1 MNCYICGAEVLG
13 AHTCPNCGADILLY
27 RQIIYAS
34 DVYYNEGLSKAQVRD
49 LSGAIA
55 SLRQS
60 LSYNKY
66 NSRARNLLGL
76 VYFEIGEAVRGL
88 NEWVICKSLDP
99 NDTMADY
106 FLDKV
111 GNTTGYLEDIKST
124 IKKYNQA
131 LAYVK
136 AGSRDLAIIQLK
148 KILSTKH
155 KMICAYHLLAICYIQ
170 EKRYHEARKLL
181 LQAMKID
188 TGNTTTS
195 TYLAEVKDLIKTYG
209 GKSAEFES
217 SIFEG
222 GDSYA
227 EDSRFKSFMETT
239 RGVLLNIAIGCAIGV
254 ALSLGLIGPHINSVM
269 VEEEA
274 SDMRGF
280 ADELTKARADA
291 SHYQSVA
298 EELQSKLDGYE
309 GGADVK
315 GSYEELLLCR
325 QAFEEGDNETAKS
338 HMVNVNYDQL
348 DDAGKEIYNS
358 LSGTL
363 MPYVVEE
370 EFNNAIAFY
379 EEANYSSAISNLTKV
394 IEFDETY
401 AEGKAIFMLA
411 DCLRLSGQT
420 PKAAIYYTKCM
431 ELYPNNRWGRSAENY
446 AKVISNGEPVGNEPT
461 DISDHSFAEDNTGAG
476 TTEVSEAPVVDPWQQ
491 QWTAEQLMILLGQ

>member
-1 MNCYICGAEVLG
+1 MNCYICGAEVGG

-27 RQIIYAS
+27 RQIIYTS

-49 LSGAIA
+49 LSGAIM
-55 SLRQS
+55 SLKQS

-66 NSRARNLLGL
+66 NSRARDLLGL
-76 VYFEIGEAVRGL
+76 VYFETGEVVRGL
-88 NEWVICKSLDP
+88 NEWVISKSLNP
-99 NDTMADY
+99 NDTVADE
-106 FLDKV
+106 LLNKV
-111 GNTTGYLEDIKST
+111 GGTVSYFDDIKST

-131 LAYVK
+131 LAYAQ

-148 KILSTKH
+148 KIISSKI
-155 KMICAYHLLAICYIQ
+155 KIVSAYHLLSICYIQ
-170 EKRYHEARKLL
+170 EKRYNEARKLL

-195 TYLAEVKDLIKTYG
+195 TYLAEVKELIKKYG
-209 GKSAEFES
+209 GKSAEYEG

-222 GDSYA
+222 SDSYV

-239 RGVLLNIAIGCAIGV
+239 RGMVLNIAVGCAIGV
-254 ALSLGLIGPHINSVM
+254 ALSLGLIGPHINSVL
-269 VEEEA
+269 VDEEA
-274 SDMRGF
+274 ADMRSF

-291 SHYQSVA
+291 SHYASVA
-298 EELQSKLDGYE
+298 EDLQSKLDGYE

-338 HMVNVNYDQL
+338 HMININYDQL
-348 DDAGKEIYNS
+348 DDAGKETYNS

-401 AEGKAIFMLA
+401 ADGKAIFMLA

-461 DISDHSFAEDNTGAG
+461 DISEHSVVDDSAG
-476 TTEVSEAPVVDPWQQ
+476 GGVTEIGEAPVVDPLQQ